1 MFQCHGVTIINE
13 RQSRINQVRFVN
25 KSRVKVTQCHL
36 GCQIERIVPR
46 TNNPRCKNTRWA
58 LVYIYTVLLQDR
70 MAAAAAAATAQ
81 QETRAAQ
88 IQLQYTLTLQS
99 QPQALIKPRPRT
111 SH

>member
-13 RQSRINQVRFVN
+13 RQSCINQVRFVN

-46 TNNPRCKNTRWA
+46 TNNSRCKNTRRA

-70 MAAAAAAATAQ
+70 MAAAAAATAQ

-99 QPQALIKPRPRT
+99 QPQELIKPRPPT